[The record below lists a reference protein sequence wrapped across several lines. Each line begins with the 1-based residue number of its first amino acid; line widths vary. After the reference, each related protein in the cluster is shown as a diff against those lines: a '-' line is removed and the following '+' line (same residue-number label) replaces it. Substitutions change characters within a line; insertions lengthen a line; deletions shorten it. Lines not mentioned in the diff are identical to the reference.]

1 MPKSYM
7 VRMPNLAAKNK
18 KATAGVLLLL
28 LAGGMIFFTGNQIN
42 TLIKAWFEANGYNGL
57 LSITGMLVIALI
69 IATTGY
75 YLINLKRR

>member
-42 TLIKAWFEANGYNGL
+42 ALIKAWFEANGYNGL